1 MAFLKQRGNRWYACF
16 FKGGVKIVK
25 ATGIPCQS
33 DDASPSRLR
42 KLAQAAAD
50 EMERVSKGK
59 TELSRAIESLRSLSR
74 DMGLSKERTLPLED
88 YFRAHMRPEYKCIC
102 ASFLDFARA
111 RRIGRMEEIT
121 PSDITAYLT
130 GFVGRLSPGSIKK
143 YKVIIGSVFRAALN
157 DAIIPR
163 NPCALAKLPDVCLAP
178 PMERKAFT
186 MEELHTLIAAMP
198 APWPAVIK
206 FTYLA
211 GGLRLGDVCLL
222 RWDAVNLDAGEIT
235 ILPRKTRK
243 NGKRLLIP
251 ITPPL
256 RSLLLDLPYAGE
268 YVFPKLASDFL
279 KNRAI
284 PSNAFVAWLKKLGI
298 AQLTRTSANRNFS
311 QLSFHS
317 IRHTVVTQLRSS
329 GVVAPDVVR
338 SIVGHTSEQVER
350 GYFHAPADK
359 RMEGYRFLANSLSE

>member
-1 MAFLKQRGNRWYACF
+1 MAFLKKRGNRWYACF
-16 FKGGVKIVK
+16 FSGSVKIVK

-33 DDASPSRLR
+33 ADASPSRLR
-42 KLAQAAAD
+42 KLAQAAAE
-50 EMERVSKGK
+50 EMERVAKGK

-74 DMGLSKERTLPLED
+74 DMGLSRERVLPMEE
-88 YFRAHMRPEYKCIC
+88 YFRAHLRPEYKCIC
-102 ASFLDFARA
+102 DSFIEFAHA
-111 RRIGRMEEIT
+111 HRIGRMEEIT
-121 PSDITAYLT
+121 PSDITAYLA
-130 GFVGRLSPGSIKK
+130 GFVGRLSPGSIRK
-143 YKVIIGSVFRAALN
+143 YKVIIGSVFRSALN
-157 DAIIPR
+157 DALIQR

-186 MEELHTLIAAMP
+186 MDELRTLIAAMP
-198 APWPAVIK
+198 DPWPAVIK

-211 GGLRLGDVCLL
+211 GGLRIGDVCLL

-243 NGKRLLIP
+243 TGKRLLIP

-256 RSLLLDLPYAGE
+256 RSLLMDLPYAGE

-279 KNRAI
+279 KNRAL
-284 PSNAFVAWLKKLGI
+284 PSASFVEWVKKLGF
-298 AQLTRTSANRNFS
+298 AQDIRTASNRNFS

-350 GYFHAPADK
+350 GYFHAPAAA